1 MKAQQL
7 GLKLPKIM
15 AGMLLTLGLGILGV
29 LGRVV
34 QAQQDE
40 SAGSGI
46 SANGMYLYGE
56 APQPE
61 QVGKG
66 YVVFAHQNGKVMGAF
81 YYPFSEFDC
90 FEGSMKDNALDI
102 KSVGVDE
109 PEVITVNV
117 NLTDLYQ
124 IRTISDNDHRILS
137 ACEEITGVPSKPN

>member
-7 GLKLPKIM
+7 GLKLPKIV

-34 QAQQDE
+34 QAQKEE
-40 SAGSGI
+40 SAGSSI

-90 FEGSMKDNALDI
+90 FEGSMKGNALNT

-109 PEVITVNV
+109 PEVVTVNV
-117 NLTDLYQ
+117 NLADLYQ

-137 ACEEITGVPSKPN
+137 ACEEITGVPSKP

>member
-34 QAQQDE
+34 QAQPDE
-40 SAGSGI
+40 SAGSSI
-46 SANGMYLYGE
+46 SASSMYLYGE

-66 YVVFAHQNGKVMGAF
+66 YVVFAHQNSKVMGAF

-90 FEGSMKDNALDI
+90 FEGSIKGNALNT

-109 PEVITVNV
+109 PEVVTVNV
-117 NLTDLYQ
+117 NLADLYQ
-124 IRTISDNDHRILS
+124 IRTISDNDYRILS
-137 ACEEITGVPSKPN
+137 ACEEITGVPSKP